1 MSAPSGKFRMA
12 PLCGEANAGYAS
24 LMKLGQ
30 IGVRRAE
37 IADAGR
43 IADVHDAAWRQA
55 YRGII
60 PGKDLERMIARRGP
74 LWWKRAL
81 DRHTAV
87 LVLEVGGRVVG
98 YATLGPNRM
107 RMLPQAGEIYEIYLD
122 PDHQGLG
129 FGKLLF
135 EAARAEL
142 RRYGLAS
149 FSVRVLSD
157 NEPAIAFYERL
168 GGRIVAETGE
178 RIGEATLPLVVFG
191 FEPA

>member
-1 MSAPSGKFRMA
+1 
-12 PLCGEANAGYAS
+12 
-24 LMKLGQ
+24 MKLGQ
-30 IGVRRAE
+30 IGIRRAE
-37 IADAGR
+37 PKDAGR

-60 PGKDLERMIARRGP
+60 PGRDLERMIARRGP

-87 LVLEVGGRVVG
+87 LVLEVAGEIRG

-107 RMLPQAGEIYEIYLD
+107 RMLPQAGEIYELYLA
-122 PDHQGLG
+122 PECQGLG
-129 FGKLLF
+129 FGRTLF

-149 FSVRVLSD
+149 FSVRVLAD
-157 NEPAIAFYERL
+157 NFAANDFYRHL
-168 GGRIVAETGE
+168 GGRLAAETGE
-178 RIGEATLPLVVFG
+178 RIGEETLPIRVFA
-191 FEPA
+191 FDPE